1 MKFTELPE
9 ITGQIVDILHGKLS
23 LEGDITGTTAF
34 ADLELDSLVLLELSV
49 LLEKQ
54 YGVHIPEDE
63 LADAGTVAAV
73 ADLVSSRTSAVTA
86 TA

>member
-1 MKFTELPE
+1 MNTTE
-9 ITGQIVDILHGKLS
+9 IAGQIAGILRGKLS

-54 YGVHIPEDE
+54 FGVHIPEDE
-63 LADAGTVAAV
+63 LADAGTVEAV
-73 ADLVSSRTSAVTA
+73 ADLVSTRAPAATA